1 MGNKYFNFFL
11 ILLFTAWISG
21 CASAARTTGSTT
33 NTNTEAEN
41 AEDLSKYRP
50 KFNVSAPAGSNSS
63 ATGGANPAAPTPT
76 RHVNAKVAALLDT
89 AAIMNKSIRY
99 AAGYRIL
106 AYSGVERKA
115 AMDIRN
121 AIVKRIPEERDY
133 FQFNQPTFRLK
144 IGDYFS
150 RIEAQQVLLRIKDIA
165 PNAMIVVDQI
175 NVK

>member
-1 MGNKYFNFFL
+1 MEKKYYSFYL
-11 ILLFTAWISG
+11 ILFFAIWLSG
-21 CASAARTTGSTT
+21 CASAARTSGSTT
-33 NTNTEAEN
+33 DTGTAEK

-50 KFNVSAPAGSNSS
+50 QFNLPAPAAGANASAPVNN
-63 ATGGANPAAPTPT
+63 TVTPT

-106 AYSGVERKA
+106 AYSGVERKTA
-115 AMDIRN
+115 LDIRN
-121 AIVKRIPEERDY
+121 EIVKRIPEERDY
-133 FQFNQPTFRLK
+133 FQFSQPTFRLK
-144 IGDYFS
+144 IGDYFT

-165 PNAMIVVDQI
+165 PNAIIVTDQI